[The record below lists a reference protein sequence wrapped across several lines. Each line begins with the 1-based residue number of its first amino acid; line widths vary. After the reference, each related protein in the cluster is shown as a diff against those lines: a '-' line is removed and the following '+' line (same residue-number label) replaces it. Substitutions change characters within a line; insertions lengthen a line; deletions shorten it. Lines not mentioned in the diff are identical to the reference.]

1 MEEDMKKLLVSILI
15 MSSVVL
21 YGCQNEAISEEDEAI
36 LEKNSVKKDLKW
48 MEEMNEDTI
57 SSDAILQIREEGNL
71 GPTVQYSKRMEDRK
85 MKREESPYMFPFKE
99 INSNLKLVL
108 MHRMLTVLL
117 ENRSMKKNA
126 KMS

>member
-71 GPTVQYSKRMEDRK
+71 GPTVQYSKRMEDPEDERSEERRVGK
-85 MKREESPYMFPFKE
+85 ESRERGE
-99 INSNLKLVL
+99 
-108 MHRMLTVLL
+108 
-117 ENRSMKKNA
+117 A
-126 KMS
+126 G